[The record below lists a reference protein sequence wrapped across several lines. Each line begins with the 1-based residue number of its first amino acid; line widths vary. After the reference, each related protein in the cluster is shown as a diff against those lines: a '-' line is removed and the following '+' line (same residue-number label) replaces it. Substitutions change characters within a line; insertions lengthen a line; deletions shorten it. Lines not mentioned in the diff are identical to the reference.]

1 MYKAMIVSQAYS
13 VVRLFWHYIIPVSV
27 FAFCYGRIFQTIR
40 RQSKVVT
47 GHAGR
52 TEGAATAN
60 TSGNPTSGQVQQQQ
74 ETEAAAGGGRLT
86 HTEIN
91 VLKTMTT
98 VIAVFLVFWSVTSLT
113 NFLQLFG
120 VSMCVNASL
129 VTHIGLTI

>member
-1 MYKAMIVSQAYS
+1 MIVSQAYS

-47 GHAGR
+47 SHAGR

-60 TSGNPTSGQVQQQQ
+60 TSGNPTSGQAQQQG
-74 ETEAAAGGGRLT
+74 AGPASTGGNLS
-86 HTEIN
+86 HTEMN
-91 VLKTMTT
+91 VLKTMIT
-98 VIAVFLVFWSVTSLT
+98 VIAVFVVFWSVTSLS

-120 VSMCVNASL
+120 VSACA
-129 VTHIGLTI
+129 